1 MKFYKEKKRH
11 VVASQTEHKCVLDF
25 CRHLQEEGFEV
36 TYLPVGNDGIV
47 VDLEKLG
54 GGGGGGAIRP
64 DTPLVV
70 GMGVGER
77 GDGV

>member
-36 TYLPVGNDGIV
+36 AYLPVGNDGIV

-54 GGGGGGAIRP
+54 GWGAIRP